1 MKITKK
7 HLKMPKWPKYGN
19 FQLKNPNFVVLNLFF
34 SLCIG
39 TPATNH
45 IGETRMHIFKGKHLT
60 STAFET
66 CPFSGAIMYLYSV
79 PCFPTR
85 IGEIWELT
93 VCRVR
98 TQARAV
104 TAPRTSRIFDEEGF
118 ISLVVVVSFFELLL
132 LSF

>member
-1 MKITKK
+1 MAKIWKFSVKK
-7 HLKMPKWPKYGN
+7 SKFCCFEP
-19 FQLKNPNFVVLNLFF
+19 FF